1 MDEAKMSDYEYY
13 IQQLGGPNEDN
24 AFHSLIEAD
33 SAVIP
38 DLVAAYRLEVS
49 PRKRAVLIEIIGYHR
64 ETASVDFLAD
74 ALQEKEPDI
83 WKAALDALVTINH
96 PTALNALLGASRF
109 QGIRRHCSVRVGGR
123 GYPTTPRKPWPDRL
137 ELALPLQGSYP
148 HYLILLRL
156 AARIHHVKPLKR
168 LRVVQAEQNGV
179 FASP

>member
-1 MDEAKMSDYEYY
+1 MSDYEYY

-49 PRKRAVLIEIIGYHR
+49 PRKRAVLIEIIRYHR

-96 PTALNALLGASRF
+96 PTALNALLGARADFKAS
-109 QGIRRHCSVRVGGR
+109 GDTV
-123 GYPTTPRKPWPDRL
+123 RL
-137 ELALPLQGSYP
+137 EWVGEAIQQLHENLG
-148 HYLILLRL
+148 RTD
-156 AARIHHVKPLKR
+156 
-168 LRVVQAEQNGV
+168 
-179 FASP
+179 